1 MTDATKRKEPE
12 AEAPK
17 IAVAV
22 ATKPASD
29 EPESKKLK
37 TTPPDAATVRKQM
50 EYYMSDENLKHDKFF
65 HDKISGN
72 SEGWLELSFVLNCNK
87 MKAMRSTKED
97 VVAALKDSKI
107 EVKEDGLS
115 IRRPGNL
122 ALPAFEARNQHANK
136 KTSSH
141 AHDGGVIAMFKDIPA
156 EQSWMQLKD
165 LLRTKLPEKVPI
177 WFVSE
182 VSDKKTCIV
191 AVAPFEGDMQFF
203 EELQMELG
211 GAKISTEVA
220 QGDALQTS
228 LKVLPQHIRDKRQK
242 NALKAQKE
250 RNRPIIVG
258 SMKFVNVN
266 ALRTRVKEILNSRSD
281 GEKLNPEG
289 SDFKLIKAVL
299 GFHPKGESKSAGMV
313 GIKVG
318 TSSQGGN
325 RCFWMVK
332 EDGKEEDFSAVK
344 CVSAIENN
352 PPYVEDKKAKEPAE
366 AKKEEAPAATA
377 DKKEEAPA
385 PASAAAD
392 KKEEEAPAAPA
403 AEEKKEPAAADK
415 KEEEAPAAPA
425 AEEKKE

>member
-1 MTDATKRKEPE
+1 MAMTDAIKRKEPE

-22 ATKPASD
+22 AEAPKIAVAVAAKPASD
-29 EPESKKLK
+29 EPESKKAK
-37 TTPPDAATVRKQM
+37 TSDAATVRKQI
-50 EYYMSDENLKHDKFF
+50 EYYMSDESLKHDKFF
-65 HDKISGN
+65 HDKISSN

-97 VVAALKDSKI
+97 VVVALKDSKI

-115 IRRPGNL
+115 IRRPSNL

-220 QGDALQTS
+220 HGDALQTS

-281 GEKLNPEG
+281 GEKLNPDG

-299 GFHPKGESKSAGMV
+299 GFHPKGETKSAGMV

-318 TSSQGGN
+318 TSTQGGN

-332 EDGKEEDFSAVK
+332 EDGTSDDFSAVK

-352 PPYVEDKKAKEPAE
+352 PPYVEDKKAKEAAPAE
-366 AKKEEAPAATA
+366 AKKEDAPAASATA
-377 DKKEEAPA
+377 DKK
-385 PASAAAD
+385 
-392 KKEEEAPAAPA
+392 EEAPAAPA
-403 AEEKKEPAAADK
+403 AEEKKE
-415 KEEEAPAAPA
+415 
-425 AEEKKE
+425 